1 MQIKT
6 NLVSHAF
13 IVFNTLILFLF
24 STFHLIMIE
33 EQSKRR
39 ELLPLVFIVHCF
51 KKPLLINTWHVLKT
65 LMKDLAF
72 K

>member
-13 IVFNTLILFLF
+13 IVFTTLILFLF

-33 EQSKRR
+33 ERSRRR
-39 ELLPLVFIVHCF
+39 ELLLLVFIVNCF
-51 KKPLLINTWHVLKT
+51 KKPLLINTWHVIKT